1 MTRKAIL
8 GAVVVTLLLATS
20 GLAMIG
26 STAAATA
33 DDASTT
39 APSAASLAQDTTE
52 EANET
57 ADEDEAD
64 ETGDDANETEMTDDE
79 TEMAG
84 TQTDNATAAITFEDQ
99 QLNDSSVV
107 VAETNLSDGGF
118 VAIFD
123 ADGELLGNS
132 SYLES
137 GEHENV
143 TIELNASIEDEQV
156 LIATPHMDTNG
167 NETLD
172 FNATQAEAVGPAN
185 ATDGPF
191 IENDVPVSDVAFV
204 TPEGESSQ
212 RTTAALRT
220 AP

>member
-8 GAVVVTLLLATS
+8 GAVVVTLMLATS

-57 ADEDEAD
+57 
-64 ETGDDANETEMTDDE
+64 GDDANETEMTDDE

-84 TQTDNATAAITFEDQ
+84 TQTDNATASITFEDQ